1 MPRKLKFKPV
11 ITRIK
16 LNPEQAVLAC
26 ECFALDHRVTTGAY
40 WSNGG
45 TAQFC
50 QGKTNPAIKVC
61 ASGGYDHGEG
71 IHTAWATSTS
81 SS

>member
-1 MPRKLKFKPV
+1 MAKKAKFKPE

-26 ECFALDHRVTTGAY
+26 ACY
-40 WSNGG
+40 
-45 TAQFC
+45 
-50 QGKTNPAIKVC
+50 
-61 ASGGYDHGEG
+61 SGGHAQD
-71 IHTAWATSTS
+71 ATGYRYTGVSETICWGTRTRGSGSLCYRSGTPKITYRNVPGAS